1 MCESRYSFKTRIF
14 KKIKVM
20 FCMQFLL
27 AISNPI
33 FVLTVSQIW
42 NFIPGKLPKLVA
54 RESPL
59 VLKRFPSV
67 FSRKQLSGSE
77 EMEPG
82 SDQVEDGMEV
92 EEDASMEVDRDAG
105 NTSVDVLEMSF
116 CENLEVNKA
125 M

>member
-1 MCESRYSFKTRIF
+1 
-14 KKIKVM
+14 
-20 FCMQFLL
+20 MQFLL

-67 FSRKQLSGSE
+67 FSRKQLSGGE

-92 EEDASMEVDRDAG
+92 EEDASMEVDEDAG

-116 CENLEVNKA
+116 CENLEVNEA